1 MEFEPPLEQ
10 GILIKRYKRF
20 LADVE
25 TSNGKVLTIHCPN
38 TGSMKNCAIPGSRV
52 WYSTSANPKRKY
64 PHTWQFIEIN
74 KAERVGINTGIAN
87 KLVNEAMEQGII
99 SELSGYE
106 VIRAEVAYG
115 EQKSRVDFLLQS
127 PGNQLHADCYV
138 EVKNVSLGVGNG
150 LGLFPDAV
158 TMRGQKHLQE
168 LIHMCEK
175 GYRSV
180 LFFCVQHSHID
191 TVSPADEIDPRY
203 GELLREAAKQGVEML
218 AYGTEFSSQES
229 KVRLIR
235 KLAVKL

>member
-1 MEFEPPLEQ
+1 MEFEPPLKQ
-10 GILIKRYKRF
+10 AILIKRYKRF

-25 TSNGKVLTIHCPN
+25 TSKGKVLTIHCPN
-38 TGSMKNCAIPGSRV
+38 TGSMKNCAEPGSRV

-87 KLVNEAMEQGII
+87 TLVNEAMEQNII
-99 SELSGYE
+99 SELLGYE
-106 VIRAEVAYG
+106 LIQAEVAYG
-115 EQKSRVDFLLQS
+115 EQKSRVDFLLQIS
-127 PGNQLHADCYV
+127 ENQLQADCYV

-180 LFFCVQHSHID
+180 LFFCVQHSNIH

-203 GELLREAAKQGVEML
+203 GELLREAATKGVEIL
-218 AYGTEFSSQES
+218 AYGTEFNPQKSRV
-229 KVRLIR
+229 KLIR